1 MNTAHSNAATVTA
14 VAPAVVAYAPIGQD
28 GIPALL
34 ASHVDKIY
42 ATRPD
47 FKALNDVSVSVTAGE
62 CFALVGVNGA
72 GKTTLIKSWLGLTPI
87 ATGSLSIF
95 GVPASQLEA
104 RNRMAYMPERFA
116 PHGWLKTRDYIQL
129 VLSLH
134 GEAWHEADAVQTLQD
149 MGLDAGV
156 LKLAM
161 RECSKG
167 MSQKI
172 GLAAAFLSKR
182 ELLILD
188 EPMSGLD
195 PISRVQVKG
204 LIRRMKEQGRTVFMC
219 THALGDVGELADRVA
234 VMHGGQIKFLGTV
247 PEWLEKHNTDNLEQ
261 AYLATVQG

>member
-1 MNTAHSNAATVTA
+1 MNTTPDAATQA
-14 VAPAVVAYAPIGQD
+14 
-28 GIPALL
+28 ALQ
-34 ASHVDKIY
+34 AKSVEKVY
-42 ATRPD
+42 VTRPD
-47 FKALNDVSVSVTAGE
+47 FKALNDVSVSVLAGE

-87 ATGSLSIF
+87 VKGSLSIF
-95 GVPASQLEA
+95 DVPASQLEA
-104 RNRMAYMPERFA
+104 RRRMAYMPERFA

-134 GEAWHEADAVQTLQD
+134 NEPWDEALAIQTLQEI
-149 MGLDAGV
+149 GLEASV

-195 PISRVQVKG
+195 PISRVQVKA
-204 LIRRMKEQGRTVFMC
+204 LIRRMKAQGRTVFMC
-219 THALGDVGELADRVA
+219 THALGDVGELADRLA

-247 PEWLEKHNTDNLEQ
+247 PEWLAQHNTDNLEQ

>member
-1 MNTAHSNAATVTA
+1 MNT
-14 VAPAVVAYAPIGQD
+14 GQD
-28 GIPALL
+28 PVQENSPANVALR
-34 ASHVDKIY
+34 ATNVEKIY
-42 ATRPD
+42 PTRPD
-47 FKALNDVSVSVTAGE
+47 FKALNDVSLSVAAGE

-72 GKTTLIKSWLGLTPI
+72 GKTTLIKSWLNLTQVSR
-87 ATGSLSIF
+87 GSLAIF
-95 GVPASQLEA
+95 GVDATTLEA
-104 RNRMAYMPERFA
+104 RTQLAYMPERFA

-134 GEAWHEADAVQTLQD
+134 GVAWSEADAVQTLSD
-149 MGLDAGV
+149 MGLQAGV

-204 LIRRMKEQGRTVFMC
+204 LIRRMRELGRTVFMC
-219 THALGDVGELADRVA
+219 THALGDVGELADRLA
-234 VMHGGQIKFLGTV
+234 VMHGGEIRFVGTV
-247 PEWLEKHNTDNLEQ
+247 PEWLAAHNTDNLEL

>member
-1 MNTAHSNAATVTA
+1 MNDMLATHPDVSTL
-14 VAPAVVAYAPIGQD
+14 
-28 GIPALL
+28 ALK
-34 ASHVDKIY
+34 AKNVEKVYI
-42 ATRPD
+42 TRPD
-47 FKALNDVSVSVTAGE
+47 FKALNNVSLGVKPTE

-72 GKTTLIKSWLGLTPI
+72 GKTTLIKSWLGLTPVFN
-87 ATGSLSIF
+87 GELSIF
-95 GVPASQLEA
+95 GVSTAQREA
-104 RNRMAYMPERFA
+104 RSRMAYMPERFA
-116 PHGWLKTRDYIQL
+116 PHGWLKTKDYIQL

-134 GEAWHEADAVQTLQD
+134 GQAWDEVAALQILSEI
-149 MGLDAGV
+149 GLDANV

-195 PISRVQVKG
+195 PISRVQVKE
-204 LIRRMKEQGRTVFMC
+204 LIRRMKQMGRTVFMC

-234 VMHGGQIKFLGTV
+234 VMHAGQIKFLGTV
-247 PEWLEKHNTDNLEQ
+247 PEWLQKHNTDNLEQ

>member
-1 MNTAHSNAATVTA
+1 MNSAPTA
-14 VAPAVVAYAPIGQD
+14 
-28 GIPALL
+28 ALE
-34 ASHVDKIY
+34 AIQVEKIY

-47 FKALNDVSVSVTAGE
+47 FKALDDVSVSVLPSE

-72 GKTTLIKSWLGLTPI
+72 GKTTLIKSWLGLTAI
-87 ATGSLSIF
+87 AKGALSIF

-104 RNRMAYMPERFA
+104 RTRMAYMPERFA
-116 PHGWLKTRDYIQL
+116 PHGWLKTKDYIQL

-134 GEAWHEADAVQTLQD
+134 GEAWNEAEAVQTLLD
-149 MGLDAGV
+149 MGLQASV

-195 PISRVQVKG
+195 PISRVQVKD
-204 LIRRMKEQGRTVFMC
+204 LIRRMKAQGRTVFMC
-219 THALGDVGELADRVA
+219 THALGDVGELADRLA
-234 VMHGGQIKFLGTV
+234 VMHGGQIKFIGTV
-247 PEWLEKHNTDNLEQ
+247 PEWLAKHSTDNLEQ